1 MNVRLILRIESD
13 DPDVLPQEETV
24 EVVDGEDAY
33 KLEARVVKAVN
44 KMLIREEPAQPKENR
59 RGRRILSF
67 PEPEE
72 KSDGGTDSSPSP
84 SDT

>member
-1 MNVRLILRIESD
+1 MSHVRLILRIESD

-44 KMLIREEPAQPKENR
+44 KMLIQEEPVEPKKTR
-59 RGRRILSF
+59 RPITF

>member
-1 MNVRLILRIESD
+1 MSVRLVLRIESD

-24 EVVDGEDAY
+24 EVIEGEDGH

-44 KMLIREEPAQPKENR
+44 RMLIREEPIEPRENR

-72 KSDGGTDSSPSP
+72 KI
-84 SDT
+84 